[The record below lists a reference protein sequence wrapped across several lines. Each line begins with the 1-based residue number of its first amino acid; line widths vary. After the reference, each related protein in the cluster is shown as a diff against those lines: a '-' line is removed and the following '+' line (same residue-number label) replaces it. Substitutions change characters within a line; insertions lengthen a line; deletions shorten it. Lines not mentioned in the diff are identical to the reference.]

1 MTITFEQ
8 QGAFTKQE
16 IKELYTAVN
25 WTLYTKDLDQTLFAI
40 SCSDYIIARNDTQL
54 IGLIRGVTDQVS
66 ILFIQDLLVHPDFQ
80 QQKIGSSLIHQLT
93 QCFPQIGQIVLL
105 TDCTDKTKKFYLHN
119 GFLDTSDNRDL
130 LCFYQDLRI

>member
-8 QGAFTKQE
+8 QGSFTKQE
-16 IKELYTAVN
+16 IKELYTSVN

-40 SCSDYIIARNDTQL
+40 SHSDYIIARQDTQL

-80 QQKIGSSLIHQLT
+80 QQQIGSSLIQQLT
-93 QCFPQIGQIVLL
+93 QRFPKLGQIVLL
-105 TDCTDKTKKFYLHN
+105 TDCTDKTKKFYKHN
-119 GFLDTSDNRDL
+119 GFLDTSDNHDL